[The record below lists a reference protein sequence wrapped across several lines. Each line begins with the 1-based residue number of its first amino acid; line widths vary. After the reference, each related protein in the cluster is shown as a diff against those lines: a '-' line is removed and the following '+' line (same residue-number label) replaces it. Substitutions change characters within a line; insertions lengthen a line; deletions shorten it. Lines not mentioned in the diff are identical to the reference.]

1 LKLVKLPDKVDNL
14 MEVTRL
20 YTVFDIADNE
30 EEAIRSFDRSTAA
43 GA

>member
-1 LKLVKLPDKVDNL
+1 
-14 MEVTRL
+14 VTKL

-30 EEAIRSFDRSTAA
+30 AAAVKSFERGTAA